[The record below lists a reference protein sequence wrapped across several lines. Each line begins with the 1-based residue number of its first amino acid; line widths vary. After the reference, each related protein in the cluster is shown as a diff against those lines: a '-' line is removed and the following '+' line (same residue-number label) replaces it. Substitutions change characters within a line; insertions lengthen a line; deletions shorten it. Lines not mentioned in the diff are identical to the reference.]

1 MNYEHFAISA
11 PQSRCS
17 TSKKR
22 MWGLVWFITGAGK
35 CHYVCVVSWHC
46 TTSPHGPDIIHS
58 RGSGFRGCGVLL
70 YDTGAWEGLPCR
82 LLGVQA
88 RKEAAAAAAAAA
100 AAGDDHPDRRVL
112 AEREEACWLSR
123 SSSRTSTRSRI
134 SNHYSDTYVLHSAVF
149 SISFATSGG
158 WPAG

>member
-1 MNYEHFAISA
+1 
-11 PQSRCS
+11 
-17 TSKKR
+17 
-22 MWGLVWFITGAGK
+22 
-35 CHYVCVVSWHC
+35 
-46 TTSPHGPDIIHS
+46 
-58 RGSGFRGCGVLL
+58 
-70 YDTGAWEGLPCR
+70 
-82 LLGVQA
+82 VQA

-149 SISFATSGG
+149 FILSFTSLQI
-158 WPAG
+158 WAQIFALFKFAAINLCYSSFLRFASWKAAPHRSTLRK